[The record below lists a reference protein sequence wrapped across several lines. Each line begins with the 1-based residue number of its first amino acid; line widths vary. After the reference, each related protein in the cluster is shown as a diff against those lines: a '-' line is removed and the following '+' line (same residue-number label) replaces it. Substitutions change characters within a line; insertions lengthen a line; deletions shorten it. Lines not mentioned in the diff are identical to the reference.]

1 MVHKGGKCKIISKN
15 LNLLS
20 FNTKLEILY
29 NKSMK
34 ETTKQLLL
42 LFILGMIGMYLLFI
56 AISPTK
62 IEITPKGAETQARI
76 CKRTLVN
83 PFNKMFISNVKQAV
97 ITQSKKGK
105 YRLELE
111 DVQGHRFPVTSYEEA
126 KYSSEI
132 SFLQEQINNSIKKK
146 TRFKYEISSGFMII
160 LMAILA
166 LILLPLPQLYDMVIL
181 WKDGTEGF

>member
-1 MVHKGGKCKIISKN
+1 MVHRGGKCKIISKN

-166 LILLPLPQLYDMVIL
+166 LILLPLPQLYEVIL
-181 WKDGTEGF
+181 WKDDTEGF